1 MTAMANMG
9 NLVVALPP
17 SDIWLTDEQAADF
30 LGYANTYF
38 KASIICLKGFPKPR
52 YIMANS
58 KGRRWNLK
66 MLSDWLSERPDDLK
80 IKTGR
85 PRKIQRGF
93 SCLKYGLRQIYAKV
107 HISYCFYSVYWCA
120 QRALSEI

>member
-1 MTAMANMG
+1 MTVMANMG

-38 KASIICLKGFPKPR
+38 KASIICLRGFPKPR
-52 YIMANS
+52 YIMTNS

-85 PRKIQRGF
+85 PRKI
-93 SCLKYGLRQIYAKV
+93 
-107 HISYCFYSVYWCA
+107 
-120 QRALSEI
+120 

>member
-17 SDIWLTDEQAADF
+17 SDIWLTDEQAANF

-38 KASIICLKGFPKPR
+38 KASIICLRGFPKPR
-52 YIMANS
+52 YIMTNS

-66 MLSDWLSERPDDLK
+66 MLSDWLS
-80 IKTGR
+80 
-85 PRKIQRGF
+85 
-93 SCLKYGLRQIYAKV
+93 S
-107 HISYCFYSVYWCA
+107 
-120 QRALSEI
+120 

>member
-17 SDIWLTDEQAADF
+17 ADIWLTDEQAADF
-30 LGYANTYF
+30 LGYAGTYF

-52 YIMANS
+52 YITDNS

-66 MLSDWLSERPDDLK
+66 LLSDWLNERPEDLK
-80 IKTGR
+80 KAVGR
-85 PRKIQRGF
+85 PRKI
-93 SCLKYGLRQIYAKV
+93 
-107 HISYCFYSVYWCA
+107 
-120 QRALSEI
+120 